1 MSERIHEVIVIT
13 HNHDGSPHM
22 APMGIRQRNKN
33 CLIAPFRPS
42 RTLENLLR
50 EGVATLNTTDDMR
63 IYAGCL
69 TKHYDWPL
77 VECEK
82 INGHRLKDAL
92 SHKEIQVEQV
102 IEDTQRPQLLCKE
115 IHQVNHRPFSG
126 YNRAQA
132 AVLELAILVSRLHLL
147 TEEKLNSEINY
158 LQIAIEKTAGRSERE
173 AWNWLM
179 QSVDDYRKRNCA

>member
-13 HNHDGSPHM
+13 RNNDGSPHM
-22 APMGIRQRNKN
+22 APMGIRQRDKN
-33 CLIAPFRPS
+33 WLIAPFRPS
-42 RTLENLLR
+42 RTLDNLLR
-50 EGVATLNTTDDMR
+50 ESTASINTTDDMR

-69 TKHYDWPL
+69 TRHYAWPL

-82 INGHRLKDAL
+82 VDGLRLQDAL
-92 SHKEIQVEQV
+92 SHKEIRVEQV
-102 IEDTQRPQLLCKE
+102 IDDAQRPQLLCEE

-147 TEEKLNSEINY
+147 TEEKLDREISY

-179 QSVDDYRKRNCA
+179 QSVHDYRKRHCA

>member
-13 HNHDGSPHM
+13 TNHDGTPHM
-22 APMGIRQRNKN
+22 APMGIRQRNDN
-33 CLIAPFRPS
+33 WLIAPFRPS
-42 RTLENLLR
+42 RTLDNLLR
-50 EGVATLNTTDDMR
+50 EGVASINITDDVR

-69 TKHYDWPL
+69 TRHYGWPL

-82 INGHRLKDAL
+82 IDGLRLQDAL
-92 SHKEIQVEQV
+92 SHKEIQVEQ
-102 IEDTQRPQLLCKE
+102 IIDDTQRPQLLCRE
-115 IHQVNHRPFSG
+115 IHQANHRPFSG

-147 TEEKLNSEINY
+147 TEEKLNREITY

-173 AWNWLM
+173 AWHWLM
-179 QSVDDYRKRNCA
+179 QSVEAHRNRSCA